1 MNYLLRKIINVYRR
15 IFNGINLILYPQNF
29 YLYKKNTYN
38 FHNICFSQEGEDLVL
53 ARFFERQKDGFFVD
67 VGAHH
72 PQRFSNTYMFYL
84 RGWKG
89 INIDPLPHSMDKF
102 NELRPNDINLELA
115 ISNNGER
122 LVYYQ
127 FNEPALNG
135 FSPEISKQRDGL
147 RGEYKIIDQTEIQT
161 YKLSEILDKYLPPNQ
176 SIDFLSIDV
185 EGLDLEVL
193 KSNNWEKYRPKLIL
207 VEDLSRLSLK
217 QMQNSEVFCFLDK
230 LDYEIY
236 AKTVNTLFFIDTKNK

>member
-1 MNYLLRKIINVYRR
+1 MAY
-15 IFNGINLILYPQNF
+15 
-29 YLYKKNTYN
+29 
-38 FHNICFSQEGEDLVL
+38 SQEGEDLVL
-53 ARFFERQKDGFFVD
+53 ARFFKRQKDGFFVD

-72 PQRFSNTYMFYL
+72 PQRFSNTYIFYL

-89 INIDPLPHSMDKF
+89 INIDPLPNSMQKF

-115 ISNNGER
+115 ISNNDQR

-135 FSPEISKQRDGL
+135 FSPEISKERDGL
-147 RGEYKIIDQTEIQT
+147 RGQYKIISQTEIQT
-161 YKLSEILDKYLPPNQ
+161 YKLSEILDQYLPSDQ

-207 VEDLSRLSLK
+207 AEDLSRLSLK
-217 QMQNSEVFCFLDK
+217 QLQHSKLVSFLDQ
-230 LDYEIY
+230 LGYEIY
-236 AKTVNTLFFIDTKNK
+236 AKTVNTLFFLDTKSQLKNEEV